1 MHTTSPGLQPTREG
15 ASTSLN
21 LGRRPDRPTLQ
32 PLGLTLTRV
41 RLTANRMAF
50 LLRTGQVFPL
60 WFLGAG
66 GGLPDPQAHGAP
78 SGAPG
83 GHLGT
88 TSCSACLPL
97 SLGAADTRRA
107 GPALR
112 ACGPTP
118 AASGPFSGSF
128 CPTSQD
134 RRPFWEGRADG
145 QQGEV
150 RRPGRG
156 SGAAALVR
164 GQRSMWGEAAS
175 GNKGPRPFLRVGG
188 WGLQPAGPMAR
199 APWRGALSASGR
211 GRGRAGLRCL
221 RGAEE
226 ASPGALRAGSQ
237 GRAGAIQRPSSP
249 GRPQVPPRCSSGSL
263 SHRSPTCWKGLPT
276 HILLRSDLPCS
287 SGS

>member
-1 MHTTSPGLQPTREG
+1 MHAASQGLQPTREG
-15 ASTSLN
+15 ASVSLN

-41 RLTANRMAF
+41 RLTANHMAF

-60 WFLGAG
+60 WFFGAG

-88 TSCSACLPL
+88 TSCTACLPL
-97 SLGAADTRRA
+97 SLGAADTRWA
-107 GPALR
+107 GPVLR

-134 RRPFWEGRADG
+134 RRPFWEGRADR

-164 GQRSMWGEAAS
+164 GQRSRWGEVAL

-188 WGLQPAGPMAR
+188 WGLQPAGPTAR

-211 GRGRAGLRCL
+211 DRGRAGLRCL
-221 RGAEE
+221 RSAGRGE
-226 ASPGALRAGSQ
+226 PGCTQSRVAGQ
-237 GRAGAIQRPSSP
+237 GR
-249 GRPQVPPRCSSGSL
+249 
-263 SHRSPTCWKGLPT
+263 SHPAA
-276 HILLRSDLPCS
+276 
-287 SGS
+287 